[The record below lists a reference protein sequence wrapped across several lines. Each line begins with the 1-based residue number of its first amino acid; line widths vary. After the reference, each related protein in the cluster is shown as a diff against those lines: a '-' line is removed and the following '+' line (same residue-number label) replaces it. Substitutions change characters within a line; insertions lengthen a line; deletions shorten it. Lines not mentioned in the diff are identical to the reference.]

1 MDVKEWEMKTIAVW
15 IDMSLKQIHKQV
27 DTCVDLS
34 NLNEI
39 DLMLDQAKRLK
50 LAVSYFI
57 GYVERNRK
65 FG

>member
-1 MDVKEWEMKTIAVW
+1 MKTLASW

-34 NLNEI
+34 NLNEM
-39 DLMLDQAKRLK
+39 DLMIEEAKKLK
-50 LAVSYFI
+50 LAVDSFI
-57 GYVERNRK
+57 GYVERKRK

>member
-1 MDVKEWEMKTIAVW
+1 MKTLASW

-27 DTCVDLS
+27 DTCVDLF

-39 DLMLDQAKRLK
+39 DLMMVQVKKLKQA
-50 LAVSYFI
+50 ADDFI

-65 FG
+65 RG